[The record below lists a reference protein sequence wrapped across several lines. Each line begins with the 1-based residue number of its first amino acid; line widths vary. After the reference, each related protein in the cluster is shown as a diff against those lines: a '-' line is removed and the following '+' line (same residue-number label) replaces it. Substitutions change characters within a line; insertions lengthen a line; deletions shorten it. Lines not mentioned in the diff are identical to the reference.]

1 MTTNGVPQLEQN
13 IARCRVILSLAAI
26 AAVYI
31 DPAEPLLSRWIPLV
45 SGAFAMDFRLA
56 AVMLA
61 HITYSVTVYLVLRQ
75 GWVAPRDVV
84 RRTVWID
91 VLFGAA
97 IGILTEGVPSPAY
110 PFFAFA
116 VLAAGLRA
124 RLRQAMAVTA
134 ASVVVY
140 EVLILI
146 STGGGAE
153 VYIMRPVYLAITGY
167 LVGYLGQ
174 QWLDAQDEMRQFE
187 IVEQRHRIARDL
199 HDNFSQALA
208 GINLRLES
216 CRLKLDADPAVNV
229 LADLVELQDSV
240 RREYDELRAFT
251 RSLAGL
257 EVTPVSEDGETVPR
271 FSLRAEVVGSADL
284 VDHVLQIVREGIA
297 NVRRHARA
305 QHANIDIRTD
315 PNEVRVSIEDDG
327 VGFQGDVPPWS
338 IASRAREFGGR
349 IDIVAAGA
357 GARLLITVPHA

>member
-1 MTTNGVPQLEQN
+1 MTTTGVPQLEQN
-13 IARCRVILSLAAI
+13 IARCRMILSLAAI
-26 AAVYI
+26 TAVYI

-45 SGAFAMDFRLA
+45 SGAFAMDVRLA
-56 AVMLA
+56 VVMLA
-61 HITYSVTVYLVLRQ
+61 HATYSASIYVALRQ

-84 RRTVWID
+84 RGTIWID

-97 IGILTEGVPSPAY
+97 IGTLTEGVTSPAY

-124 RLRQAMAVTA
+124 GLRQAMAVTA

-140 EVLILI
+140 EVLLLI
-146 STGGGAE
+146 STGGSAE

-174 QWLDAQDEMRQFE
+174 QWLDVQDEMRQFE

-199 HDNFSQALA
+199 HDNFAQALA

-216 CRLKLDADPAVNV
+216 CRLKLDADPAAEV
-229 LADLVELQDSV
+229 LSDLVELQDNV

-257 EVTPVSEDGETVPR
+257 EVTPVSDDGETVPR
-271 FSLRAEVVGSADL
+271 FSFRAELCGSANL
-284 VDHVLQIVREGIA
+284 VDHILQIAREGIA
-297 NVRRHARA
+297 NVRRHAHAR
-305 QHANIDIRTD
+305 HANIEIQTD
-315 PNEVRVSIEDDG
+315 PKQVRVTIEDDG
-327 VGFQGDVPPWS
+327 VGFQGEAPPWS
-338 IASRAREFGGR
+338 IASRVREFGGR
-349 IDIVAAGA
+349 IDIVAEEG

>member
-1 MTTNGVPQLEQN
+1 M
-13 IARCRVILSLAAI
+13 
-26 AAVYI
+26 
-31 DPAEPLLSRWIPLV
+31 
-45 SGAFAMDFRLA
+45 
-56 AVMLA
+56 
-61 HITYSVTVYLVLRQ
+61 TVYLVLRQ

-97 IGILTEGVPSPAY
+97 IGILTEGVTSPAY

-124 RLRQAMAVTA
+124 GLRQAMAVTA

-229 LADLVELQDSV
+229 ADLVELQDSV